1 MDIQDLLSRLAVA
14 LGIGLLIGL
23 ERGWRTREAP
33 AGSRTA
39 GIRTFA
45 ITGLLGGLVGALVAA
60 ALGRGW
66 YAVDIAM
73 FGMAAAAA
81 GAAALWLALLLA
93 PTA

>member
-1 MDIQDLLSRLAVA
+1 
-14 LGIGLLIGL
+14 
-23 ERGWRTREAP
+23 
-33 AGSRTA
+33 
-39 GIRTFA
+39 
-45 ITGLLGGLVGALVAA
+45 LVAA

-66 YAVDIAM
+66 FAVDIAM